1 MRLNPDCIRDI
12 LLQLEE
18 FDNFSIRFN
27 DENSLNELIY
37 LKKYSLKEVLY
48 HINQC
53 KYMNFISY
61 EENIKF
67 ITINDLFP
75 EGHAFLAD
83 MRHDTVWNNT
93 KSIAKSLGVNSLR
106 ALKDIS
112 VFVISEIIK
121 SKIIK

>member
-48 HINQC
+48 HINQLLNL
-53 KYMNFISY
+53 YNSY
-61 EENIKF
+61 
-67 ITINDLFP
+67 
-75 EGHAFLAD
+75 
-83 MRHDTVWNNT
+83 
-93 KSIAKSLGVNSLR
+93 
-106 ALKDIS
+106 
-112 VFVISEIIK
+112 
-121 SKIIK
+121 

>member
-27 DENSLNELIY
+27 DENSLNELVY
-37 LKKYSLKEVLY
+37 LEKYSLKEVLY

-75 EGHAFLAD
+75 EGHTFLAD
-83 MRHDTVWNNT
+83 IRHDTVWNNT
-93 KSIAKSLGVNSLR
+93 KSIAKSLGVSSLR
-106 ALKDIS
+106 ALKDVS
-112 VFVISEIIK
+112 VSVISEIIK
-121 SKIIK
+121 SKITK